1 MMNLVEAATGIIGGM
16 RAAAAAPPDPTHGNA
31 RARLEASNPG
41 VAMSQGSHPR
51 MNEPPHATEVERVS
65 RGVRGRRTYVITYA
79 GKLMTPMPNMED
91 TRVFHYNVRAFPP
104 GAYAE
109 GNFYATADG
118 RKVPKGRHWWLRTG
132 RGMIGQESAARVR
145 RRGYP
150 TLTTRAPAP
159 APAPRRAARQPEPD
173 PPELD
178 YEGRPP
184 PESLRAES
192 PLPGTARMHGLY
204 ARARFYA
211 RGEGPA
217 RRHQARRYYSMA
229 VEEAIRIGHD
239 VPDPPA
245 GLEERADER
254 LVGQL
259 PLREEADESVPGPA
273 NDGLAAGL
281 AMLER
286 AQSAYAAPAPQARRT
301 ALGAG
306 AARAVQSSQL
316 PPADAPDAAAFGLG
330 PIAAAND
337 ESEREKL
344 TSCAICLDEEKPRVA
359 LFAPC
364 GHLAACLSCYHAA
377 CAADARNARTCPICK
392 AEGRPVLLRL
402 A

>member
-1 MMNLVEAATGIIGGM
+1 MNLVEAATGIIGGM

-65 RGVRGRRTYVITYA
+65 RGVQGRRTYVITYA

-91 TRVFHYNVRAFPP
+91 TRVFHYNVRANSSSF
-104 GAYAE
+104 AE
-109 GNFYATADG
+109 GNFYATVDG
-118 RKVPKGRHWWLRTG
+118 KRVPKGRHWWLRTG

-159 APAPRRAARQPEPD
+159 APA
-173 PPELD
+173 
-178 YEGRPP
+178 P

-286 AQSAYAAPAPQARRT
+286 AQSAYAAPAPQA
-301 ALGAG
+301 
-306 AARAVQSSQL
+306 
-316 PPADAPDAAAFGLG
+316 P
-330 PIAAAND
+330 
-337 ESEREKL
+337 
-344 TSCAICLDEEKPRVA
+344 
-359 LFAPC
+359 
-364 GHLAACLSCYHAA
+364 
-377 CAADARNARTCPICK
+377 
-392 AEGRPVLLRL
+392 
-402 A
+402 